1 MTADPE
7 NWCFCSGGVCN
18 PSGVANISTCR
29 FGAPVFVSF
38 PHYYLADPYYIEQV
52 EGLSPDKKLHEFH
65 VDLEPVI
72 SASKSHLC
80 TLMPSFFIRQEMA
93 VPTAVQA
100 RLQVNVLIEPD
111 IDIE

>member
-1 MTADPE
+1 M
-7 NWCFCSGGVCN
+7 S
-18 PSGVANISTCR
+18 SCR

-38 PHYYLADPYYIEQV
+38 PHYYLADQYYINQV
-52 EGLSPDKKLHEFH
+52 EGLSPDKALHEFH

-72 SASKSHLC
+72 YLVNVAVTNASDRL
-80 TLMPSFFIRQEMA
+80 TLQDMA
-93 VPTAVQA
+93 VPTAVRA